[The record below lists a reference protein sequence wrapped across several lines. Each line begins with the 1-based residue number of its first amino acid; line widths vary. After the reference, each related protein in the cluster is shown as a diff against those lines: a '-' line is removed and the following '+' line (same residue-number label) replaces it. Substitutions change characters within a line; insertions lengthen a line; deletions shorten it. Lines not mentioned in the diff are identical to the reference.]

1 MLLDLRVQPCV
12 MRYPRYPIV
21 MSDDACLYIFFSE
34 GPRGKIKKGVQYS
47 RIGKNLFNLSF
58 GDWTE
63 GLEELDDSSRSN
75 NGDRDKVLVTVAY
88 TAMSFTQAFPDA
100 QIFITGST
108 AARTRLYQMGI
119 AANLQEIRQNFEIQA
134 FANEVWEPF
143 LVERNYEAFLFT
155 RKCL

>member
-1 MLLDLRVQPCV
+1 
-12 MRYPRYPIV
+12 
-21 MSDDACLYIFFSE
+21 MSEDSTFFAFLSE

-63 GLEELDDSSRSN
+63 DLQELDDSSRSN

-88 TAMSFTQAFPDA
+88 TAMSFTEAFPDT

-119 AANLQEIRQNFEIQA
+119 TANLQEILQNFEIQG
-134 FANEVWEPF
+134 FAIGVWEPF
-143 LVERNYEAFLFT
+143 LAGRNYEAFLFT
-155 RKCL
+155 RKYL